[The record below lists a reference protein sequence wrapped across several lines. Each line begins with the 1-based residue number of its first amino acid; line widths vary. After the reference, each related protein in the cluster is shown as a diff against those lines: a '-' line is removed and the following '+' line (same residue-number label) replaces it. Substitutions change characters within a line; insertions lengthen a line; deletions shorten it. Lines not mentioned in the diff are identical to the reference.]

1 MDVREYLV
9 LQLAET
15 ERVPQ
20 TLSYR
25 QGVREVR
32 YRLYAKYGADE
43 FDHALSTV
51 CDLIEDRQNA
61 QKSVDEAEMF
71 VI

>member
-25 QGVREVR
+25 QGVRETR

-43 FDHALSTV
+43 LDHALSTV
-51 CDLIEDRQNA
+51 CDLVEDRRTA
-61 QKSVDEAEMF
+61 QKSVLEAVMS
-71 VI
+71 VN